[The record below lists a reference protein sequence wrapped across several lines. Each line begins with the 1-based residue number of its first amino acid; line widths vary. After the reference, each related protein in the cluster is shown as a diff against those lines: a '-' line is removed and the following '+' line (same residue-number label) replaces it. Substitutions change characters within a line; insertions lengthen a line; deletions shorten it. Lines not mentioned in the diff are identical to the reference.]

1 MYHTLMSRGLSKL
14 QRAIVGLL
22 DGTIKLRI
30 FSGSGALTTSEL
42 LEELRERGLVR
53 EDIPRKTAMFTVR
66 RACLSLLERD
76 ILEGEYVI
84 DVDHPWARV
93 ASWHLKEREGPA

>member
-1 MYHTLMSRGLSKL
+1 MSRGRSKL

-22 DGTIKLRI
+22 DGTIEMRVYR
-30 FSGSGALTTSEL
+30 GGGVLTTSEL

-76 ILEGEYVI
+76 ILEGEYVT
-84 DVDHPWARV
+84 DVDHHWAQV
-93 ASWHLKEREGPA
+93 ASWRLKEREGPA